1 MSMKLDM
8 CLNMIA
14 GTLSVDPSLI
24 VELSRD
30 DETAR
35 ELVTAYLHEPCDET
49 LDEAVSYLNEV
60 M

>member
-1 MSMKLDM
+1 
-8 CLNMIA
+8 MIA